1 MKISFILA
9 FIVSFSFSGLFG
21 QNIAQALIQKHFNL
35 EKGLALEGYDAVSYF
50 NASKPS
56 KGKSSIQ
63 ATSDGVTYYF
73 ANEKNKQAF
82 IANPEKYK
90 PTYGGWCAYAMG
102 AKGEKVE
109 VDPNTFKIV
118 NGKLYLF
125 YNAFFNNTLTSWN
138 EDEAA
143 LKTKADNNWKRI
155 FK

>member
-1 MKISFILA
+1 MKNIIIIA
-9 FIVSFSFSGLFG
+9 FFSAFTMAGG
-21 QNIAQALIQKHFNL
+21 IAQNTSTALIKKHFNL

-50 NASKPS
+50 NGSKPT

-63 ATSDGVTYYF
+63 ATSDGVVYYF

-82 IANPEKYK
+82 VQNPEKYK
-90 PTYGGWCAYAMG
+90 PQYGGWCAYAMG

-109 VDPNTFKIV
+109 VDPNTFKII